1 MAPDNGVWKWS
12 VWFGILKG
20 LQKKVEAKGSISV
33 ADKQREA
40 NTSVGGK
47 RRTAALV
54 WAGWWLRHRA
64 ILHELMGLSS
74 AAFAAQDIPLAK
86 QKRSMAQS
94 KSHYSVLICW
104 NISVWQLRR
113 KKRSRKIYC
122 RLHQIPVTLLIV
134 SPFKNNSPSAGF
146 RFFWSAHKSF
156 PWWWVM
162 LFHLSPL
169 LGESCLCAR
178 PAPAAVGIRRDWT
191 KGSRR
196 SLALHHRSLS
206 CFVSFY
212 GSKKKNHTINDMP
225 TRDSLYYPPS
235 GIAMKLQNQPSTIF
249 DWWPLK
255 AG

>member
-1 MAPDNGVWKWS
+1 M
-12 VWFGILKG
+12 FGNC
-20 LQKKVEAKGSISV
+20 E
-33 ADKQREA
+33 
-40 NTSVGGK
+40 GK
-47 RRTAALV
+47 RDQEKYTVGCIRYL
-54 WAGWWLRHRA
+54 W
-64 ILHELMGLSS
+64 
-74 AAFAAQDIPLAK
+74 
-86 QKRSMAQS
+86 
-94 KSHYSVLICW
+94 HYSLF
-104 NISVWQLRR
+104 
-113 KKRSRKIYC
+113 
-122 RLHQIPVTLLIV
+122 LHLKTATQVQD
-134 SPFKNNSPSAGF
+134 SD
-146 RFFWSAHKSF
+146 FFWSAHKSF